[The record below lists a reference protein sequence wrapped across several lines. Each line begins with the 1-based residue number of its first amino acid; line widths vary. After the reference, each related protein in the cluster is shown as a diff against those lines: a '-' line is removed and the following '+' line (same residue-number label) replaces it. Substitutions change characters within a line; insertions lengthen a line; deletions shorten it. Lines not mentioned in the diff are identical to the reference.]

1 MNSERIR
8 RLLALG
14 SGYPFA
20 LGVMVA
26 LTAAFVPLRNDLS
39 VATLLSLYLLGVVAT
54 TGVVGRNPGLLF
66 ALLAPVVANWFLIPP
81 YHTFRINR
89 GENILELVVFV
100 SVAAIVSSFVSIAA
114 RRAADAA
121 RAEREARA
129 LARLA
134 EISQFDPVEQ
144 IVELVRETFD
154 FRSARLHLD
163 DGDDDYVVSRSASRD
178 SDEPSTTATG
188 TYQFTGGSLS
198 IVRDSASDTENERL
212 FRSFINQLDKAV
224 EQRRVRALA
233 LEAETLNRADELRT
247 AILRSVSHDLRT
259 PLASIKA
266 AVSSLRQDDV
276 TWTAE
281 IEAEFLSSIETE
293 TDRLTRLI
301 GNLLDLGRLE
311 AGVLTPIPRSTSID
325 FVVEAAVSDQP
336 DAGRVD
342 IEIPPDLP
350 DVLIDTALVERAI
363 SNLVGNAVKYSPSGR
378 RVTIGARH
386 VSDVVEVSV
395 VDHGPGIPDASK
407 STVTRPFHRLDDN
420 KQAGGLGLGLAIAD
434 RLLAA
439 VGGRLE
445 MRDTP
450 GGGLTT
456 VAVLP
461 IGTLTDE
468 IAP

>member
-1 MNSERIR
+1 M
-8 RLLALG
+8 ALG

-20 LGVMVA
+20 LCVMVV
-26 LTAAFVPLRNDLS
+26 LTVASVPLRNDLS

-134 EISQFDPVEQ
+134 EISQFDPTEQ
-144 IVELVRETFD
+144 IVDLVRETFD
-154 FRSARLHLD
+154 FLSAALLLD
-163 DGDDDYVVSRSASRD
+163 DGGDAFVVSRSSARD
-178 SDEPSTTATG
+178 SGETSTAPTSTD
-188 TYQFTGGSLS
+188 TYRFASGALTV
-198 IVRDSASDTENERL
+198 VRDSSSNADDERL
-212 FRSFINQLDKAV
+212 LRSFINQLDKAV
-224 EQRRVRALA
+224 EQRRVRTLA

-276 TWTAE
+276 TWTADV
-281 IEAEFLSSIETE
+281 EAEFLSSIETE

-311 AGVLTPIPRSTSID
+311 AGVLTPILRSTSID
-325 FVVEAAVSDQP
+325 AVVEAAVYDQP
-336 DAGRVD
+336 DVGRVD
-342 IEIPPDLP
+342 IDIPPDLP
-350 DVLIDTALVERAI
+350 DVLVDRALVERAI

-378 RVTIGARH
+378 RVTIRARYI
-386 VSDVVEVSV
+386 SNMVEVSV

-407 STVTRPFHRLDDN
+407 NTVTRPFHRLDDN

-461 IGTLTDE
+461 IGSLIDE